1 MGVTPLTNSEV
12 KQCQTLSSEKHVIFK
27 IVARPCPTVP
37 DLVPVT
43 RRFFKTTKY
52 QIIDRIRR
60 YSVLAED
67 LPTSWSFIAEH
78 IKAGKSIY
86 NFLMGKMSQLA

>member
-1 MGVTPLTNSEV
+1 MRETRVFS
-12 KQCQTLSSEKHVIFK
+12 CHVI
-27 IVARPCPTVP
+27 

-52 QIIDRIRR
+52 QIIDRITR

-86 NFLMGKMSQLA
+86 NFLKGKMSQLA